1 MSFYLYLSPL
11 SSSSPCFY
19 LKSNL
24 EAKQGVSGYLDMQ
37 DNLEKVSSMKSTVDE
52 RKGRTLE
59 DISQMVAQLTKL
71 IESKK
76 TELSPA
82 IRELRAVRAQ
92 AQEVEV

>member
-1 MSFYLYLSPL
+1 M
-11 SSSSPCFY
+11 
-19 LKSNL
+19 